1 MLKEDKK
8 FILRGICVN
17 YLHLLVGFIFV
28 FFLTPIIIRHV
39 GQSAY
44 GLWAIFSSMV
54 GYFLALD
61 FGMNTAVAKYTA
73 EYRAL
78 NNHEALNKIA
88 STTFVCIVFVCIL
101 IVLISIGITPFIPY
115 IFNIPDALVSA
126 GKTAFLIMAF
136 NAALILLSGVFGNI
150 IYGHQRVDVWKTFT
164 IVQLTANI
172 LLTIL
177 FLRIGLGLI
186 GMAVAVT
193 ISNLILIS
201 LYLTFLQRSGYC
213 VSIRP
218 QLAGRKVLKEI
229 APYSIRTFILVL
241 TSRILYYTSSIIIGI
256 FLGVSMVT
264 PYDVA
269 YKLCFY
275 ITSLFGV
282 ISITI
287 FPRFS
292 KLYALGDI
300 DGLQDL
306 YLKATKISLA
316 IMSPLAIFF
325 VFFGQ
330 PLINLWVGEENFV
343 GMDIFLIFILMDFI
357 HAVGTPAGLLLQ
369 GIGRNKTFVYSET
382 VNAGLN
388 LILSVILVRE
398 LGLLGVALGGLTAH
412 LCTSTWVVPLLAC
425 RHTRLPIKKLMS
437 SAVLPPLFVGIVSG
451 VAVWMFKQRLFQAEN
466 FLYLCLNGI
475 IILTFYAAF
484 YVTFGSTKEERRMYL
499 SLIPDLRHF
508 LKR

>member
-1 MLKEDKK
+1 
-8 FILRGICVN
+8 
-17 YLHLLVGFIFV
+17 
-28 FFLTPIIIRHV
+28 
-39 GQSAY
+39 
-44 GLWAIFSSMV
+44 
-54 GYFLALD
+54 
-61 FGMNTAVAKYTA
+61 
-73 EYRAL
+73 
-78 NNHEALNKIA
+78 
-88 STTFVCIVFVCIL
+88 
-101 IVLISIGITPFIPY
+101 
-115 IFNIPDALVSA
+115 
-126 GKTAFLIMAF
+126 
-136 NAALILLSGVFGNI
+136 
-150 IYGHQRVDVWKTFT
+150 
-164 IVQLTANI
+164 
-172 LLTIL
+172 
-177 FLRIGLGLI
+177 
-186 GMAVAVT
+186 
-193 ISNLILIS
+193 
-201 LYLTFLQRSGYC
+201 
-213 VSIRP
+213 
-218 QLAGRKVLKEI
+218 
-229 APYSIRTFILVL
+229 
-241 TSRILYYTSSIIIGI
+241 
-256 FLGVSMVT
+256 MVT